1 MRIGTRRRRRP
12 DRIRVA
18 VIGGGFGGIAAA
30 IELKK
35 VGIDDIV
42 VVEKSSGLGGTW
54 FDNRYPGAQTD
65 AASHMYC
72 YSFARYDWSRTH
84 VGHRELREYL
94 EHVVDRFDVR
104 KYFRFGSAVQSVVWD
119 ESAQQYSLTIE
130 HHSNGSGTARTGGPE
145 MFHAVIS
152 AVGMFG
158 APRLPDLAGL
168 DTFAGRTVHTAAWD
182 DSIAL
187 DGKRVAVMGTGS
199 SATQVVASIA
209 ARAQRVVVYQRQP
222 GWLLPKGDRAF
233 TPLERRI
240 YRLPLLWR
248 VNRLRLYLRQE
259 RREFRGSVF
268 LPGSAMNLRSARAA
282 LDLIADV
289 FADRPDLRA
298 MVTPGYS
305 FGGKRAV
312 LSSAYYQALLRDNV
326 ELVPRAVVS
335 CTPTGVVDAAGE
347 EREVDVLV
355 MATGFRP
362 ADYLAGLRVVGC
374 NGVDLHEQ
382 WHGEPSAFLGIT
394 VPNFPN
400 FFLLYGPNTNG
411 GFIIPNLERQSA
423 YAAKEIGRLG
433 RRGVTAVEVRAGV
446 TERYNRWLQ
455 RKLAR
460 TAFTATDNYY
470 VSASGKV
477 VTQWPESATLYAVL
491 TVLLRRISSHSRKGP
506 ATGAPV
512 TSATATGAS
521 VTGAADTAAPTPVQ
535 DHLDDPARF
544 ARPAGRAGHAGR

>member
-1 MRIGTRRRRRP
+1 MRIGPRQPRP
-12 DRIRVA
+12 ARIRAA

-30 IELKK
+30 IELRKA
-35 VGIDDIV
+35 GIDDIV
-42 VVEKSSGLGGTW
+42 VLEKSSGVGGTW
-54 FDNRYPGAQTD
+54 YDNRYPGAQTD

-104 KYFRFGSAVQSVVWD
+104 RHFQFCSTVRSVVWD
-119 ESAQQYSLTIE
+119 EAEQQYAVTIDAGV
-130 HHSNGSGTARTGGPE
+130 HNGGNARTVRTE

-158 APRLPDLAGL
+158 APRLPDLPGL
-168 DTFAGRTVHTAAWD
+168 DAFAGRKVHTAAWD
-182 DSIAL
+182 DSIVL
-187 DGKRVAVMGTGS
+187 DGKQVAVMGTGS

-209 ARAQRVVVYQRQP
+209 GRADRVVVYQRQP
-222 GWLLPKGDRAF
+222 GWLLPKGDRDF

-240 YRLPLLWR
+240 FRLPLLWR
-248 VNRLRLYLRQE
+248 INRLRLYLRQE
-259 RREFRGSVF
+259 RREFRGAVF
-268 LPGSAMNLRSARAA
+268 LPGSAMNARSAQAA
-282 LDLIADV
+282 LDLIDTV

-298 MVTPGYS
+298 MVTPSYS

-312 LSSAYYQALLRDNV
+312 LSSSYYQALLRDNV
-326 ELVPRAVVS
+326 ELVPRPVVS

-347 EREVDVLV
+347 EREADVLV

-362 ADYLAGLRVVGC
+362 ADYLAGLRVVGRD
-374 NGVDLHEQ
+374 GVDLHGY
-382 WHGEPSAFLGIT
+382 WNGEPSAFLGIT
-394 VPNFPN
+394 MPGFPN

-423 YAAKEIGRLG
+423 YAAKEIRRL
-433 RRGVTAVEVRAGV
+433 RRGVTAVEVRPGV

-477 VTQWPESATLYAVL
+477 VTQWPESATLYALL
-491 TVLLRRISSHSRKGP
+491 TVVLRRISSHSFR
-506 ATGAPV
+506 TGVPTDADN
-512 TSATATGAS
+512 
-521 VTGAADTAAPTPVQ
+521 GAAASGS
-535 DHLDDPARF
+535 R
-544 ARPAGRAGHAGR
+544 RPPQHSSIV